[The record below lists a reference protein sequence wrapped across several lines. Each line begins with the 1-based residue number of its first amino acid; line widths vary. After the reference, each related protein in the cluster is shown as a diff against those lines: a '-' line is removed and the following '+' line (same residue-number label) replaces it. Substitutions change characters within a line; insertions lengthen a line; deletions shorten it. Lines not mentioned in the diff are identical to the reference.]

1 MKIVNPTNETHSIEL
16 IPRYYNNL
24 ANLDLLL
31 INEST
36 NESFEVVN
44 TFSVTDGKLTL
55 TFDFDFLNNDRYS
68 FKLSQENE
76 IVFRG
81 NIFATTQETQDF
93 KQTNNLY
100 YEY

>member
-1 MKIVNPTNETHSIEL
+1 MKIVNPINESHSVEL

-24 ANLDLLL
+24 DNLDLLL

-36 NESFEVVN
+36 NESFEVEN
-44 TFSVTDGKLTL
+44 TFSVNDGKLTL
-55 TFDFDFLNNDRYS
+55 NFDFDFLDSDRYS